1 MVISKEELRARR
13 YETKCLICYHRDRG
27 LIENLLAMGVFH
39 RDIADEFGLQ
49 ERTLRRHDGLHST
62 LQPSVDPLSILR
74 GIRWLNEQSS
84 LLTQN
89 LLRSGAGQKRSKAI
103 YQLRMEAIRTN
114 LAVLSEY
121 AKLTNAKKHIDPSIT
136 LPRWKEVVGKIM
148 DCLKDIPEAR
158 AALSKVV
165 KEEGPQDSPVYVK
178 GDKARKEESV
188 EQTALPGNEAGR
200 VTQNSQI
207 RA

>member
-13 YETKCLICYHRDRG
+13 YETRCLVCHHPDKG
-27 LIENLLAMGVFH
+27 LIETLLAGGVFYS
-39 RDIADEFGLQ
+39 DLAEEFGLQ
-49 ERTLRRHDGLHST
+49 ERTLRRHDALHST

-74 GIRWLNEQSS
+74 GLRLLTEQTT

-89 LLRSGAGQKRSKAI
+89 LLRSGAGQKRSKEI
-103 YQLRMEAIRTN
+103 YHLRMESIRTN

-136 LPRWKEVVGKIM
+136 LPRWNEVVAKIM

-178 GDKARKEESV
+178 ANKEISGSAR
-188 EQTALPGNEAGR
+188 
-200 VTQNSQI
+200 
-207 RA
+207 

>member
-1 MVISKEELRARR
+1 MVISKEELRSRR
-13 YETKCLICYHRDRG
+13 ETKCLVCHHPDKG
-27 LIENLLAMGVFH
+27 LIETLLAGGVFYS
-39 RDIADEFGLQ
+39 DLAGEFGLQ
-49 ERTLRRHDGLHST
+49 ERTLKRHDALHST

-74 GIRWLNEQSS
+74 GLRLLTEQTT

-89 LLRSGAGQKRSKAI
+89 LLRSGAGQKRSKEI
-103 YQLRMEAIRTN
+103 YHLRMESIRTN

-136 LPRWKEVVGKIM
+136 LPRWNEVVAKIM

-188 EQTALPGNEAGR
+188 EQIALPGNEAGR
-200 VTQNSQI
+200 ATQNSQL
-207 RA
+207 RE

>member
-13 YETKCLICYHRDRG
+13 YETKCLVCHHPDKG
-27 LIENLLAMGVFH
+27 LIETLLAGDVFYS
-39 RDIADEFGLQ
+39 DLAEEFGLQ
-49 ERTLRRHDGLHST
+49 ERTLKRHEALHST

-74 GIRWLNEQSS
+74 SIRWLNEQST

-89 LLRSGAGQKRSKAI
+89 LLRNGAGQKRGKQI
-103 YQLRMEAIRTN
+103 YDLRMEAIRTN

-121 AKLTNAKKHIDPSIT
+121 AKLTNAKKNIDPSIT

-148 DCLKDIPEAR
+148 DCLKDIPEAT

-165 KEEGPQDSPVYVK
+165 KEEGPKDSPVYVK
-178 GDKARKEESV
+178 VNKEFSARQETGG
-188 EQTALPGNEAGR
+188 EQITTPGNGEGVAPE
-200 VTQNSQI
+200 NSQ
-207 RA
+207 

>member
-13 YETKCLICYHRDRG
+13 YETRCLVCHHPDKG
-27 LIENLLAMGVFH
+27 LIETLLAGGVFYS
-39 RDIADEFGLQ
+39 DLAEEFGLQ
-49 ERTLRRHDGLHST
+49 ERTLRRHDALHST

-74 GIRWLNEQSS
+74 GLRLLTEQTT

-89 LLRSGAGQKRSKAI
+89 LLRSGAGQKRSKEI
-103 YQLRMEAIRTN
+103 YHLRMESIRTN

-148 DCLKDIPEAR
+148 DCLKDIPEAT

-178 GDKARKEESV
+178 GDKARKEESG
-188 EQTALPGNEAGR
+188 EQIALPTRSHASCATLSPE
-200 VTQNSQI
+200 T
-207 RA
+207 